1 LFPINIGELTA
12 EDRVVSRLQK
22 IFEQAA
28 RWDAVLLLDEA
39 DVILEKR
46 SYEDLRRN
54 GIVSGKIP
62 TCPGVPTSFLILF
75 EVFLRMLEYYEGIL
89 FLATNRLETM
99 DVAFQSRIHVPVKYE
114 PLDSTARRQ
123 ILKNFIMRIDERES
137 EGKRELLEALD
148 NLQHW
153 ELNGREIRNVLS
165 VAESLAL
172 SSERR
177 RGALRYKHVEDVAN
191 STITFHSIFENRRK
205 EKNARASMVHILE
218 SATAEGLP

>member
-1 LFPINIGELTA
+1 MKISGEMVLFLVRCQLAPRE
-12 EDRVVSRLQK
+12 
-22 IFEQAA
+22 
-28 RWDAVLLLDEA
+28 
-39 DVILEKR
+39 
-46 SYEDLRRN
+46 
-54 GIVSGKIP
+54 
-62 TCPGVPTSFLILF
+62 PTSFLILF

-123 ILKNFIMRIDERES
+123 IWKNFIMRIDERES
-137 EGKRELLEALD
+137 EGKQELLEALD

-191 STITFHSIFENRRK
+191 STFTFHHIFEDRRK
-205 EKNARASMVHILE
+205 EKKARAGEINNREFQQRWISSEKSHWGNGGIV
-218 SATAEGLP
+218 